1 MANEISVNEFSD
13 IVREFAS
20 YKLGIQGCSSKTV
33 DEYLMDLRTFFRFL
47 LAKENGIP
55 ADSDEFLQIDVSV
68 IDLARISRIT
78 TAEIYEFLMYTGNI
92 RGNQSAAK
100 ARKLSSIKGLY
111 KYLVNK
117 RNYLETNPAQNIES
131 PKAKKA
137 LPKFLTLEE
146 SLALLEAVR
155 NDVNSKNRVRDYAML
170 TLFLNCG
177 MRVSELVG
185 IKLNDL
191 DPALRSMR
199 VIGKGNKE
207 RIIYLNEACRSV
219 LIPLIEERCGPKY
232 ANVKTKSLFLS
243 NRNEC
248 ISVKTVQH
256 IVYKYLTMAGLEA
269 KHYSVHKLRHTAATL
284 MYQSGQVDVRVLKDI
299 LGHEQLNTTQIY
311 THVSDAHMQEA
322 MEKNPLATVSKPMPK
337 APKKKKAQ
345 QGEDADNS
353 NDNSDAE

>member
-33 DEYLMDLRTFFRFL
+33 DEYLLDLRTFFRYL
-47 LAKENGIP
+47 LAEELHISP
-55 ADSDEFLQIDVSV
+55 ESEEFLEIDVSV
-68 IDLARISRIT
+68 MDLDRISRIT
-78 TAEIYEFLMYTGNI
+78 TAQIYNFMMYTGNI

-117 RNYLETNPAQNIES
+117 RNYLSVNPAQNIET
-131 PKAKKA
+131 PKAKKS

-146 SLALLEAVR
+146 SLALLETVR
-155 NDVNSKNRVRDYAML
+155 NDVGSKTRIRDYAML

-219 LIPLIEERCGPKY
+219 LIPLIEERCSPKY
-232 ANVKTKSLFLS
+232 ADIKTKSLFLS

-248 ISVKTVQH
+248 ISVKTVQY

-322 MEKNPLATVSKPMPK
+322 MEKNPLAKKATPLPK
-337 APKKKKAQ
+337 VAPKP
-345 QGEDADNS
+345 
-353 NDNSDAE
+353 SDEIRDK